1 LSVRPADNGQV
12 TSQANG
18 DRQHTKTSAHQTLE
32 SFLEEKPGTSPSPA
46 CPSNPDPSPSKHAWP
61 GNIKPVGS
69 ISNASPITVST
80 IAVDSDYDE
89 RNMKRLEDMR
99 AEFEALDVWDKS
111 ASPSSSSLRS
121 PGHMGGFNVFGS
133 KTVSPPQDIDYFPP
147 SSPIF
152 SNPPP
157 MQLHSG
163 DRTPHTF
170 RPSHTVEDDGPIVR
184 LTQAVYTNIMEQISN
199 AQKEKADYMRE
210 IGQLKKKLFDLTEG
224 ERDVNDTVGKLH
236 YQLEHHKDYKAAM
249 GRDLRQKDI
258 ELYKATMEI
267 DKLQSKVADME
278 AIQKQVE
285 RLKAEVEYLRTTKDA
300 NDAALNDA
308 VARATATKDAECARL
323 VVEKEKEVARTTA
336 AKNSELKLMLDAK
349 EKLIASM
356 EKKVRELK
364 MAASRSQSA
373 VSDHAT
379 RAQNLVDTQ
388 TRREKKIKL
397 LNARLVEEMDVSTG
411 LRNQLEI
418 LQESLPSRHQLEKAK
433 EDLRNKTIECDRQRG
448 EAQKMTKLLE
458 RAQQSLVRAHD
469 ENTSLKGAAHLI
481 IPAPTTKL
489 PKLVFPCIE
498 CFTKNVDCDSHSRCH
513 NCVEKDE
520 KCSRWRCAVKHVLGA
535 CNQTPCRFVHDH
547 NGWLVLNEPRAQW

>member
-1 LSVRPADNGQV
+1 V
-12 TSQANG
+12 
-18 DRQHTKTSAHQTLE
+18 
-32 SFLEEKPGTSPSPA
+32 
-46 CPSNPDPSPSKHAWP
+46 
-61 GNIKPVGS
+61 
-69 ISNASPITVST
+69 
-80 IAVDSDYDE
+80 VDLDYDE

-99 AEFEALDVWDKS
+99 AEFEALDMGDKS
-111 ASPSSSSLRS
+111 ASFSSSAPRS
-121 PGHMGGFNVFGS
+121 PGQMDDFNVFDS
-133 KTVSPPQDIDYFPP
+133 KIVSPPQHINYFSP
-147 SSPIF
+147 SSPFF

-157 MQLHSG
+157 MQQPS
-163 DRTPHTF
+163 RAPAPHTF
-170 RPSHTVEDDGPIVR
+170 RPSHAVEDDGPIVR
-184 LTQAVYTNIMEQISN
+184 LTHAVYSNIMEQISS

-224 ERDVNDTVGKLH
+224 ERDVNGTVGKLH

-258 ELYKATMEI
+258 ELYKATTEI
-267 DKLQSKVADME
+267 DMLESKVADME
-278 AIQKQVE
+278 AMQKQLE
-285 RLKAEVEYLRTTKDA
+285 RLKIEVEYLRTTKDA

-308 VARATATKDAECARL
+308 VARATASKDEECARL
-323 VVEKEKEVARTTA
+323 VAEKEKEAARTTA
-336 AKNSELKLMLDAK
+336 AKNSELKLMLDTK

-356 EKKVRELK
+356 EKEVRELK

-388 TRREKKIKL
+388 TQREKKIKL
-397 LNARLVEEMDVSTG
+397 LNARLDEEMDVSNT

-481 IPAPTTKL
+481 IPNAMTKL

-498 CFTKNVDCDSHSRCH
+498 CFTKNLNCDSHSRCH

-520 KCSRWRCAVKHVLGA
+520 KCARWRCALKHVLGA
-535 CNQTPCRFVHDH
+535 CNQTPCKFVHDH